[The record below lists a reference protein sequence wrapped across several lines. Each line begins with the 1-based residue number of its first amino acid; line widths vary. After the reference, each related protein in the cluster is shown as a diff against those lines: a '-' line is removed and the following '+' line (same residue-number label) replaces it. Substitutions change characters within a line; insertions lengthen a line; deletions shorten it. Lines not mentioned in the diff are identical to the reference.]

1 MSASDFIPPKT
12 NPLVLALVKALLPIT
27 LNAEK
32 LEVRPSENCIQTIKS
47 MRDRPAILAV
57 NHIDRCDPSVVAS
70 LSLKCQEDFL
80 YLAARELFDENLG
93 MRGWL
98 MQHSGVYS
106 VIRGTPEDQQSRAK
120 TISII
125 AQGKQKLVMFPEG
138 DVTGRDDIVLPLKL
152 DGISNLLDAQKL
164 CLESEFKRAVQV
176 IPLAIYYEVTDNAV
190 QPLRDCLSRQ
200 EEFLGL
206 STWSGP
212 IEARVQRILHSMLKH
227 LEYHYG
233 KTSRS
238 SSTDERISEIS
249 KFITATCASVAGD
262 KEYDQSTINVFL
274 YSVRGQVQ
282 RLIDDHMAK
291 KAGFEHALHKENL
304 KRFEAAII
312 DLERVQNLL
321 ILLSTLQQIPTSIDV
336 LWRIVD
342 RMEQLILG
350 KATAKGNRIAWIEAG
365 QPISLAASM
374 ADYYQA
380 PNWVIGQTEEQLRE
394 SMNTV
399 LKAIKKH
406 SVPVQINA

>member
-1 MSASDFIPPKT
+1 MSATDFIPPKT
-12 NPLVLALVKALLPIT
+12 NLLVLSLVKALLP
-27 LNAEK
+27 LALKAEG

-47 MRDRPAILAV
+47 MRERPAILAV

-98 MQHSGVYS
+98 MQNSGVYS

-138 DVTGRDDIVLPLKL
+138 DVTGRDDKVLPFKL

-176 IPLAIYYEVTDNAV
+176 IPLAIYYEVADNAV
-190 QPLRDCLSRQ
+190 QPLKECLSRQ
-200 EEFLGL
+200 EAFLSL

-233 KTSRS
+233 KPSHS
-238 SSTDERISEIS
+238 SSTDERISDVS
-249 KFITATCASVAGD
+249 QFITAMCASVTGD
-262 KEYDQSTINVFL
+262 KEYDQSTINVYL
-274 YSVRGQVQ
+274 YSVRGHVQ
-282 RLIDDHMAK
+282 RLIDEHKAK
-291 KAGFEHALHKENL
+291 RAGFEDALHQENL
-304 KRFEAAII
+304 KRFHYVIF

-336 LWRIVD
+336 LWRIID
-342 RMEQLILG
+342 RLEQLILG
-350 KATAKGNRIAWIEAG
+350 RATAKGNRIAWIEAG

-374 ADYYQA
+374 ADYYQTPDWA
-380 PNWVIGQTEEQLRE
+380 TKQTEEGLRE
-394 SMNTV
+394 SMNSV
-399 LKAIKKH
+399 LKSLKKR
-406 SVPVQINA
+406 SALVQINA